1 VTANVDIETDMQ
13 IQATIRE
20 RFAGCTQMAIAHRLA
35 TIIDSNKILVMEEG
49 QLAEYDHPHTL
60 LQVAPLL
67 QHH

>member
-1 VTANVDIETDMQ
+1 MTANVDIETDMQ